1 MQTRLKEL
9 RKEIGLTQEEL
20 GVNPDDIALYAIA
33 KIVLN
38 EDEED

>member
-1 MQTRLKEL
+1 MQNRLK
-9 RKEIGLTQEEL
+9 EL
-20 GVNPDDIALYAIA
+20 GVNPADIALYAIA

>member
-1 MQTRLKEL
+1 MQTRIKEL

-20 GVNPDDIALYAIA
+20 GVNPADIALYAIA

>member
-1 MQTRLKEL
+1 MKNRLKEL
-9 RKEIGLTQEEL
+9 RHEKNLTLKEL
-20 GVNPDDIALYAIA
+20 GVNPADIALYAIA